1 MDMQSNEMEAWV
13 ADALEHLYDFSYLGT
28 HPLANLRAVDKALV
42 QDQTPLTHVDR
53 GRALSKV
60 LQIAIDEL
68 KPMDKPDDI
77 GREAHFY
84 AILSEAYRQG
94 RENRDIALQLSI
106 SERTFYRDRRRALQ
120 ALAHVLRDMEDG
132 AP

>member
-1 MDMQSNEMEAWV
+1 MDMYSNEMENWV

-28 HPLANLRAVDKALV
+28 HPLANLRVVDKTLV
-42 QDQTPLTHVDR
+42 RDQTPLTHVDR

-68 KPMDKPDDI
+68 KPVDKPDDV
-77 GREAHFY
+77 GREARFY
-84 AILSEAYRQG
+84 SILYEAYRQG
-94 RENRDIALQLSI
+94 KENQDIALRLSI

-120 ALAHVLRDMEDG
+120 AVAQVLRDMEDDV
-132 AP
+132 P